1 MNHLPNPELPK
12 LRSISDIGGTPC
24 GVSDELV
31 TRLIGA
37 SFARAPLTGEGLRDV
52 RLIAFLLDV
61 ESGRYAVNRLSDL
74 VRISTAPVA
83 KDRLRSISGLSRIR
97 IQCAISHLMDAAV
110 LERPQ
115 DAPPGWLQFSTAV
128 IQPIGFNQHVDWPVV
143 LEILTGR
150 GPAISIL
157 RAALELMSAPWD
169 WSRLTYDLLADRAS
183 YSVGMAQR
191 TVSQLMHFGVL
202 ERLAHTGRGHDYR
215 LSAWALGRAP
225 APQPGDTSIQRRAGE
240 PILQLADVA
249 ASAARTAPTAVSAPT
264 SMMAVEIGGLVVRVP
279 VGTEIRMTIDP
290 DGEPCYQVGP
300 ELKISRRG

>member
-1 MNHLPNPELPK
+1 VNHLLSPELPK
-12 LRSISDIGGTPC
+12 PRSVSDIGATTC
-24 GVSDELV
+24 GVSDEAV
-31 TRLIGA
+31 TQLIGA
-37 SFARAPLTGEGLRDV
+37 TFARAPLAGEDLRDA
-52 RLIAFLLDV
+52 RLIAFLLDFD
-61 ESGRYAVNRLSDL
+61 SGRYAVNRLNDL
-74 VRISTAPVA
+74 VRISMAPVA
-83 KDRLRSISGLSRIR
+83 KDRLRSISGLSAIR
-97 IQCAISHLMDAAV
+97 IHRAISHLVDAAV
-110 LERPQ
+110 LERPP
-115 DAPPGWLQFSTAV
+115 DTPPGWLQFSTAV
-128 IQPIGFNQHVDWPVV
+128 VHPIGFSQHVDWPVV
-143 LEILTGR
+143 LEILVGR

-169 WSRLTYDLLADRAS
+169 WSRLTYELLADRAS

-215 LSAWALGRAP
+215 LSTWALGRAP
-225 APQPGDTSIQRRAGE
+225 APRPGDTSIQHRVGE
-240 PILQLADVA
+240 PISQLADVST
-249 ASAARTAPTAVSAPT
+249 SAARTAPTMVSVPI